1 MAERKQAARLMTSGF
16 GCEASI
22 SRGVGLSNSRVD
34 AALLSLLQVRGMRD
48 PRLIGVRHSW
58 LPRLI

>member
-1 MAERKQAARLMTSGF
+1 MTSGF